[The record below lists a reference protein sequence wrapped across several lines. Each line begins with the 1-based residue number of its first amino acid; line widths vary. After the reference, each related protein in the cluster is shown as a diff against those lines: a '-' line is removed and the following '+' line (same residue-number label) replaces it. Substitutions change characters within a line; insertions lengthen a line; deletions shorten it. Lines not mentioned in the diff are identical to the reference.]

1 MTSLDDGA
9 GRVVAGRYRLIRR
22 IGAGGMGRVWL
33 AYDLDLACEVAV
45 KEVAVPRDLPEP
57 QLIARVARARG
68 EARLAARLRDHPH
81 VATVHDVVEE
91 DGLPWIVMEY
101 VPGATTLEDVVR
113 EQGPLPAAEAAR
125 IGLGVL
131 DALTAGHRLGILHRD
146 VKPANILLATPD
158 QDATYHEDRGRVL
171 LADYGIAL
179 RPDSGEPRLTA
190 TSSLVGT
197 PGFLAPERARGAP
210 PSPASDLFSLG
221 ATLYF
226 AVGGTGPFDRDSEA
240 STLTALLFEEP
251 SPPDRAGALAP
262 VLLGLLAKDP
272 DQRMGG
278 DEAGRL
284 LTELAGG
291 PAKVVAPPSTA
302 QAAPA
307 APAASTAPTAPPA
320 PTAPEPTVVVGV
332 GDQPPDHRESDAEP
346 TAVVEPA
353 RGEPAP
359 DETAPDEQTRL
370 RSFAAPPGGDDG
382 TPADTGQPE
391 PQPSRKMPRG
401 RIIAILAA
409 IVLIAGGG
417 AWAGTSL
424 LDSSEETSSDSTP
437 SQTGPVKT
445 YGETVELTRE
455 LQVGECVSA
464 VWGQEKFNGAP
475 DSLGVVACTPQS
487 DTVDGQVLELD
498 AATSLDDAK
507 ENGKSRCEGL
517 LGETV
522 GGMADAQS
530 YALVPSEQGWA
541 SNVHNTAC
549 LVFNKTASLYGP
561 VGTYRD
567 LGAEYWMSN
576 GSVGDCMDTKT
587 EGDAV
592 SAFLADCGV
601 AHNEEVVGFV
611 KAPESMTFTAA
622 SDEALKLCSN
632 KYGSTSE
639 KGPAEELQA
648 WTETEDYWNDGFR
661 YVMCTLYR
669 ADGKKIEGSA

>member
-9 GRVVAGRYRLIRR
+9 GRVIAGRYRLIRR

-91 DGLPWIVMEY
+91 DGLPWMVMEY
-101 VPGATTLEDVVR
+101 VPGATTLDDVVR
-113 EQGPLPAAEAAR
+113 EQGPLPTAEAAR
-125 IGLGVL
+125 VGLAVL

-146 VKPANILLATPD
+146 VKPANILMARPD
-158 QDATYHEDRGRVL
+158 ENATYHEDRGRVL

-179 RPDSGEPRLTA
+179 RPDSSEPRYTA

-210 PSPASDLFSLG
+210 ASPASDLFSLG

-251 SPPDRAGALAP
+251 SPPDGARDLAP

-272 DQRMGG
+272 AQRMGG
-278 DEAGRL
+278 DEAARL
-284 LTELAGG
+284 LTELAGRPETSG
-291 PAKVVAPPSTA
+291 VPPT
-302 QAAPA
+302 
-307 APAASTAPTAPPA
+307 TAPDTPA
-320 PTAPEPTVVVGV
+320 APEPTVVVA
-332 GDQPPDHRESDAEP
+332 DQPPGHREPDAER
-346 TAVVEPA
+346 TAVVEPD
-353 RGEPAP
+353 R
-359 DETAPDEQTRL
+359 DETEQL
-370 RSFAAPPGGDDG
+370 RDFAAPPGGDNG

-507 ENGKSRCEGL
+507 ENGESRCEAL
-517 LGETV
+517 LGDTV
-522 GGMADAQS
+522 GGMGDARS
-530 YALVPSEQGWA
+530 YALVPSEQGWDG
-541 SNVHNTAC
+541 NVHNTAC
-549 LVFNKTASLYGP
+549 LVFNKTAPLYGP
-561 VGTYRD
+561 VGTHRTTGDNYQ
-567 LGAEYWMSN
+567 LATGA
-576 GSVGDCMDTKT
+576 VGDCIDTKDQ
-587 EGDAV
+587 GDTV
-592 SAFLADCGV
+592 SGFLADCS
-601 AHNEEVVGFV
+601 ADHNEEVVGFV
-611 KAPESMTFTAA
+611 KAPAGIKYGDW
-622 SDEALKLCSN
+622 DEAQKLCSN
-632 KYGSTSE
+632 KFGSVQA
-639 KGPAEELQA
+639 KGPAEDLSG
-648 WTETEDYWNDGFR
+648 WMDTEFR
-661 YVMCTLYR
+661 YVMCTLWR
-669 ADGKKIEGSA
+669 PDGKLIEGSA

>member
-9 GRVVAGRYRLIRR
+9 GRVIAGRYRLIRR

-91 DGLPWIVMEY
+91 DGLPWMVMEY
-101 VPGATTLEDVVR
+101 VPGATTLDDVVR
-113 EQGPLPAAEAAR
+113 EQGPLPTAEAAR
-125 IGLGVL
+125 VGLAVL

-146 VKPANILLATPD
+146 VKPANILMARPD
-158 QDATYHEDRGRVL
+158 ENATYHEDRGRVL

-179 RPDSGEPRLTA
+179 RPDSSEPRYTA

-210 PSPASDLFSLG
+210 ASPASDLFSLG

-251 SPPDRAGALAP
+251 SPPDGARDLAP

-272 DQRMGG
+272 AQRMGG
-278 DEAGRL
+278 DEAARL
-284 LTELAGG
+284 LTELAGRPETSG
-291 PAKVVAPPSTA
+291 VPPT
-302 QAAPA
+302 
-307 APAASTAPTAPPA
+307 TAPDTPA
-320 PTAPEPTVVVGV
+320 APEPTVVVA
-332 GDQPPDHRESDAEP
+332 DQPPGHREPDAER
-346 TAVVEPA
+346 TAVVEPD
-353 RGEPAP
+353 R
-359 DETAPDEQTRL
+359 DETEQL
-370 RSFAAPPGGDDG
+370 RDFAAPPGGDNG

-507 ENGKSRCEGL
+507 ENGESRCEAL
-517 LGETV
+517 LGDTV
-522 GGMADAQS
+522 GGMGDARS
-530 YALVPSEQGWA
+530 YALVPSEQGWDG
-541 SNVHNTAC
+541 NVHNTAC
-549 LVFNKTASLYGP
+549 LVFNKTAPFTGRLAPTAPP
-561 VGTYRD
+561 VTTTSWPPARSATVLTQRIRETLSRD
-567 LGAEYWMSN
+567 S
-576 GSVGDCMDTKT
+576 S
-587 EGDAV
+587 
-592 SAFLADCGV
+592 
-601 AHNEEVVGFV
+601 
-611 KAPESMTFTAA
+611 PTAA
-622 SDEALKLCSN
+622 PTTTRRS
-632 KYGSTSE
+632 
-639 KGPAEELQA
+639 
-648 WTETEDYWNDGFR
+648 
-661 YVMCTLYR
+661 
-669 ADGKKIEGSA
+669 SAS

>member
-113 EQGPLPAAEAAR
+113 EQGPLPTAEAAR
-125 IGLGVL
+125 VGLGVL

-158 QDATYHEDRGRVL
+158 TNAAYHEDRGRVL

-179 RPDSGEPRLTA
+179 RPDSGEPRFTA

-284 LTELAGG
+284 LKELAGG
-291 PAKVVAPPSTA
+291 PAKVVDPPIT
-302 QAAPA
+302 APA
-307 APAASTAPTAPPA
+307 APPTPPV
-320 PTAPEPTVVVGV
+320 PEPTVVVGV

-353 RGEPAP
+353 R
-359 DETAPDEQTRL
+359 DETARL
-370 RSFAAPPGGDDG
+370 RNFAAPPGGDDG
-382 TPADTGQPE
+382 TPADTGPPE
-391 PQPSRKMPRG
+391 PQPSRRMPRG

-409 IVLIAGGG
+409 IVLIPAEVPG
-417 AWAGTSL
+417 L
-424 LDSSEETSSDSTP
+424 EPRSST
-437 SQTGPVKT
+437 
-445 YGETVELTRE
+445 
-455 LQVGECVSA
+455 
-464 VWGQEKFNGAP
+464 
-475 DSLGVVACTPQS
+475 
-487 DTVDGQVLELD
+487 
-498 AATSLDDAK
+498 
-507 ENGKSRCEGL
+507 
-517 LGETV
+517 
-522 GGMADAQS
+522 
-530 YALVPSEQGWA
+530 
-541 SNVHNTAC
+541 
-549 LVFNKTASLYGP
+549 
-561 VGTYRD
+561 
-567 LGAEYWMSN
+567 
-576 GSVGDCMDTKT
+576 
-587 EGDAV
+587 
-592 SAFLADCGV
+592 
-601 AHNEEVVGFV
+601 
-611 KAPESMTFTAA
+611 
-622 SDEALKLCSN
+622 ALKRRRATALPVRP
-632 KYGSTSE
+632 
-639 KGPAEELQA
+639 GP
-648 WTETEDYWNDGFR
+648 
-661 YVMCTLYR
+661 
-669 ADGKKIEGSA
+669 

>member
-113 EQGPLPAAEAAR
+113 EQGPLPTAEAAR
-125 IGLGVL
+125 VGLGVL

-158 QDATYHEDRGRVL
+158 TNAAYHEDRGRVL

-284 LTELAGG
+284 LTELAGR
-291 PAKVVAPPSTA
+291 PTKVVAPPIT
-302 QAAPA
+302 APA
-307 APAASTAPTAPPA
+307 TSPAPTAPATPAAPTAPPTPPAPAA
-320 PTAPEPTVVVGV
+320 PTTPPAPPAPEPTVVVGV
-332 GDQPPDHRESDAEP
+332 EDQPPDHRESDAEP
-346 TAVVEPA
+346 TAVVEPD
-353 RGEPAP
+353 R
-359 DETAPDEQTRL
+359 DETARL
-370 RSFAAPPGGDDG
+370 RNFAAPPGGDDG

-391 PQPSRKMPRG
+391 PQPSRRMPRG

-417 AWAGTSL
+417 VWAGTSL
-424 LDSSEETSSDSTP
+424 LNSSEETSSDSTP
-437 SQTGPVKT
+437 SPTGPVKT

-464 VWGQEKFNGAP
+464 VWGPEKFNGAP

-487 DTVDGQVLELD
+487 DAVDGQVLELD

-507 ENGKSRCEGL
+507 ENGTSRCEGL
-517 LGETV
+517 LRETV
-522 GGMADAQS
+522 GGMGDARS
-530 YALVPSEQGWA
+530 YALVPSEQGWD

-549 LVFNKTASLYGP
+549 LVFNKTAPLHGP
-561 VGTYRD
+561 VGTYRTTGGD
-567 LGAEYWMSN
+567 YLLTTGA
-576 GSVGDCMDTKT
+576 VGDCIDTKDQ
-587 EGDAV
+587 GDTV
-592 SAFLADCGV
+592 TGFLADCS
-601 AHNEEVVGFV
+601 ADHNEEVVGFV
-611 KAPESMTFTAA
+611 KAPAGIKYGDW
-622 SDEALKLCSN
+622 DEAQKLCSN
-632 KYGSTSE
+632 KFGSVQA
-639 KGPAEELQA
+639 KGPAEELNS
-648 WTETEDYWNDGFR
+648 WMDTEFR

-669 ADGKKIEGSA
+669 TDGKKIEGSA